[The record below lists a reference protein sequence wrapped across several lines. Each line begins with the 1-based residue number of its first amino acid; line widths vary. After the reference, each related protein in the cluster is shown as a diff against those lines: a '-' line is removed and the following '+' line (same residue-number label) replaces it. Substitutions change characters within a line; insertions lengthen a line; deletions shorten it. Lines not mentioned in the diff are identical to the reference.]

1 MSINKLY
8 ISHGKYKFDHQQ
20 SSLLDYKNYQRINDS
35 TDDADYHTSFSDLA
49 GMDISILFKNVK
61 EIIVVDIDFTDLTY
75 NTGRLL
81 NEIYKNN
88 LKVEFLGCKELDVYA
103 INKVNQKRPH
113 NKPVM
118 WMAGCSITAGYG
130 VAEHERYGKILSEN
144 LNTPEILLAKL
155 GSSILYAADQLLRSD
170 IRADDIVIWGLTN
183 IPRVEVC
190 DNTDFCPVPVT
201 SYDFLEKSLQYWD
214 LDYFSSPTQN
224 LIHIRM
230 ILQVVNFCNK
240 VGARLYLANM
250 IDTTWIP
257 VVFKDYSNFIN
268 FSKEVNL
275 IGFTKFM
282 DLGTDGAHPGPEQ
295 HKEYAKKIF
304 NLIEGQ

>member
-1 MSINKLY
+1 
-8 ISHGKYKFDHQQ
+8 
-20 SSLLDYKNYQRINDS
+20 
-35 TDDADYHTSFSDLA
+35 
-49 GMDISILFKNVK
+49 
-61 EIIVVDIDFTDLTY
+61 
-75 NTGRLL
+75 
-81 NEIYKNN
+81 
-88 LKVEFLGCKELDVYA
+88 
-103 INKVNQKRPH
+103 
-113 NKPVM
+113 
-118 WMAGCSITAGYG
+118 
-130 VAEHERYGKILSEN
+130 
-144 LNTPEILLAKL
+144 
-155 GSSILYAADQLLRSD
+155 LYAADQLLRSD